1 MTMIVTPLGLA
12 NKKLMLAVRTEEQRK
27 SRVETVSQKGRE
39 ELKEKRE
46 EMVEGEKRWQEGK
59 I

>member
-1 MTMIVTPLGLA
+1 MIVTSLGLA

-39 ELKEKRE
+39 GLKEKRE